1 MCTTTRILCSRTEN
15 TCVSKV
21 SSPPVSQG
29 EHEGW
34 SGSATGSCRYAGL
47 PASVYGVLGIIEVM
61 RYCDECVDPVGGGA
75 VLALHRSLCL
85 LHVLS
90 SHLWTL
96 VSPSAPVCSTE
107 KATLVETRCF
117 GPSNK
122 KGGVRVV
129 HRWDGAYAPRGL
141 CCQATCQT
149 VLLDVSRDF
158 VTLRLPTPVWFGL
171 MYLDITCDEIRIG
184 CAYLMSWRFPPPS
197 PGLIL
202 PRTGTPSW
210 ISLRRVV
217 FPHPN

>member
-1 MCTTTRILCSRTEN
+1 MVRLSDRQLS
-15 TCVSKV
+15 VRGLV
-21 SSPPVSQG
+21 VGSPRVCMES
-29 EHEGW
+29 
-34 SGSATGSCRYAGL
+34 L
-47 PASVYGVLGIIEVM
+47 VIEVM

-75 VLALHRSLCL
+75 VLALHCPLCL

-129 HRWDGAYAPRGL
+129 HGWDGAYAPRGL